1 MKRFFTV
8 FVLVLF
14 AVMTLQAEDFIVKN
28 IRGKAKVRHGV
39 METWTYVSVG
49 DTLKPEDTILTERS
63 STLVIVKPAG
73 VRFSIPEA
81 TMLDIADLR
90 NLTQDE
96 LLLRLAMENIQS
108 VPSQKRSNDLTV
120 PNTTIVHGNDIS
132 KDAEALKLPRTEVG
146 SLQMNGV
153 EVLYSNSL
161 YASGILKSKSLMR
174 LFPEARDEFAFRI
187 QLAKAFEQVNLYDEA
202 LTEYVSLSQEQLSK
216 DQKTKLDKT
225 IQLLKNRRDQ

>member
-1 MKRFFTV
+1 MKRFATIFV
-8 FVLVLF
+8 IVLVAAL
-14 AVMTLQAEDFIVKN
+14 TLQAEEFVVKGLK
-28 IRGKAKVRHGV
+28 GKAKVRHGV
-39 METWTYVSVG
+39 LETWTSVSVG
-49 DTLKPEDTILTERS
+49 DTLKPEDTILTDRG
-63 STLVIVKPAG
+63 STLVIVKPEGA
-73 VRFSIPEA
+73 RFSIPES

-120 PNTTIVHGNDIS
+120 PNTTIIHGNDLS

-153 EVLYSNSL
+153 EVLYNNSL
-161 YASGILKSKSLMR
+161 YASGILKSKALMR
-174 LFPEARDEFAFRI
+174 LFPEARDEFAFRL

-202 LTEYVSLSQEQLSK
+202 LTEYVSLSQQQLSK
-216 DQKTKLDKT
+216 DQKSKLDNT
-225 IQLLKNRRDQ
+225 IQKLKNRRDE